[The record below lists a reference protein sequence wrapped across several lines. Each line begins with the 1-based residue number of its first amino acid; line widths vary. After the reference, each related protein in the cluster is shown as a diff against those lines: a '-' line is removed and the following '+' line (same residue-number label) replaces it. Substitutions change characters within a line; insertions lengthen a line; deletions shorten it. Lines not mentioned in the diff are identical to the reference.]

1 MIGDEIISNYFEIQ
15 QRKSFF
21 NIFTND
27 VKFSFKKL
35 VILPLRYEKNEF
47 INDRRK
53 LKFFVQ

>member
-53 LKFFVQ
+53 LKFFV